1 MLKTVAIELI
11 GAMLRHNVTNQHFVH
26 VADGFSLLAHLLER
40 VSPEYMTSDTITA
53 IVNLCTRVR
62 NFSEHYL
69 AKVMRHLLTNF
80 RLWLFTP
87 LETQLHLFN
96 VILYEIRANVTRFR
110 SKEVLGVPRLLAA
123 LRLYYWIV

>member
-1 MLKTVAIELI
+1 M
-11 GAMLRHNVTNQHFVH
+11 
-26 VADGFSLLAHLLER
+26 
-40 VSPEYMTSDTITA
+40 
-53 IVNLCTRVR
+53 
-62 NFSEHYL
+62 
-69 AKVMRHLLTNF
+69 LTNF

-123 LRLYYWIV
+123 LRLYYWIEPPDLCVACTGGPTYTRMKKLVMTSKLKG